1 VKKRESIYYL
11 HSIIKK
17 YLNLIEDIVDTEN
30 SIKFYELNNF
40 HFDILNIK
48 NEKKAMEFHGLY
60 ENFQEDLIGKKYE
73 LFQKQKRLSLN
84 QRQKSASYFIYIHSL
99 FETYRGKLRRDAFLF
114 SDNAKDHFIEGM
126 NLYAASRKFKFNDE
140 ELWKYTKP
148 KNHKDIPD
156 HLWKLKSDLFKIEKM
171 AYGFLPPKLHNE
183 ENILFENTKE
193 IFDKYIILREVR
205 NLIAHRGD
213 EIDDQL
219 KKQINSGVTKFKDI
233 RKQREYISTLANQ
246 LRLNSLKKVYKA
258 KEDNSGDEYT
268 LNLYAGSLIQTIKIL
283 SSIGFTSEL
292 SCFDE
297 KEDRE
302 ITLEVL
308 SDIINQLL
316 ILYSKYK
323 VYDLLK
329 VSIDLIY
336 LIYKS
341 FEDINDYA
349 DDIFLVNS
357 ILVFKEVISLEETTN
372 PKEPLYDVK
381 DLQKR
386 LDSSIKIIKD
396 DHIKNIVTNYINY
409 NIQEFLS
416 SIKKY
421 ALHTESS
428 LKNKEKFNYN
438 ALNDWYMVQSLM
450 GLPTIHNFI
459 ISSKSTKKALED
471 SKSESESGSED
482 NL

>member
-1 VKKRESIYYL
+1 
-11 HSIIKK
+11 
-17 YLNLIEDIVDTEN
+17 
-30 SIKFYELNNF
+30 
-40 HFDILNIK
+40 
-48 NEKKAMEFHGLY
+48 
-60 ENFQEDLIGKKYE
+60 
-73 LFQKQKRLSLN
+73 
-84 QRQKSASYFIYIHSL
+84 
-99 FETYRGKLRRDAFLF
+99 
-114 SDNAKDHFIEGM
+114 
-126 NLYAASRKFKFNDE
+126 
-140 ELWKYTKP
+140 
-148 KNHKDIPD
+148 
-156 HLWKLKSDLFKIEKM
+156 
-171 AYGFLPPKLHNE
+171 YGFLPPKLHNE

-193 IFDKYIILREVR
+193 IFDKYKILREVR

-219 KKQINSGVTKFKDI
+219 KNQINSGVTKFKDI

-357 ILVFKEVISLEETTN
+357 ILVFKEVISLEETT
-372 PKEPLYDVK
+372 
-381 DLQKR
+381 
-386 LDSSIKIIKD
+386 
-396 DHIKNIVTNYINY
+396 
-409 NIQEFLS
+409 
-416 SIKKY
+416 
-421 ALHTESS
+421 
-428 LKNKEKFNYN
+428 
-438 ALNDWYMVQSLM
+438 
-450 GLPTIHNFI
+450 
-459 ISSKSTKKALED
+459 
-471 SKSESESGSED
+471 
-482 NL
+482 